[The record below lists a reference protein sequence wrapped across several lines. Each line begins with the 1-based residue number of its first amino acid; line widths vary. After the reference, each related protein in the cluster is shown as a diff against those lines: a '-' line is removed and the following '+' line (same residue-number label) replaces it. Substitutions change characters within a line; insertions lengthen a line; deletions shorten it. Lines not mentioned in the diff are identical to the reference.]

1 MVTKIQQLS
10 SPQVLSD
17 DIVQLVKTSNLHF
30 VLQETPYSVYITLRK
45 KLLLEDSPFQSV
57 KDYSGS
63 ESLKTTLTKFQQKCE
78 DLHQVNAELENMID
92 DKDSLAHK
100 LEMKLEKAKVETCE
114 ALKKANDAEKDNQ
127 RNLMR
132 LNNLIGKNKIADDE
146 LKVFKVE
153 NENLKNEVNHSNKA
167 LNNRDK
173 EVNKLSK
180 KIDNLEENVKNLKQK
195 NKDLTSEEAKTSKE
209 NSKAQKQLTALK
221 ARRPS
226 SSSKGT
232 TTLSSD
238 FSSDAST
245 STVLA
250 TTFSASSNT
259 TQVAKSSKSSQTNHH
274 PDLVTLP
281 PIFSSHLVPTNS
293 SSLDPTNKS
302 RLDPTN
308 KSSLDPTNKNSLDP
322 TNKSSLDPTNKSS
335 LDPINKSTLD
345 PTNKSTL
352 DHTNKSTLDPT
363 NKSCLDPTN
372 MSSLDP
378 TNNSILDPYNSS
390 SLVPS
395 SLAPTKSPNN
405 IYNEDT
411 EDYAEVLKALMEF
424 STKVDA
430 LGVRYQEFSEELK
443 KK

>member
-78 DLHQVNAELENMID
+78 DLHQVNAELGNMID

-114 ALKKANDAEKDNQ
+114 ALKKAEKDNQ

-209 NSKAQKQLTALK
+209 NSNAQKQLTALK

-250 TTFSASSNT
+250 TTSSASSNT

-293 SSLDPTNKS
+293 ISLDPTNKS
-302 RLDPTN
+302 R
-308 KSSLDPTNKNSLDP
+308 
-322 TNKSSLDPTNKSS
+322 LDPTNKSS

-363 NKSCLDPTN
+363 NKSCLNPTN

-378 TNNSILDPYNSS
+378 ANNSILDPYNSS

-430 LGVRYQEFSEELK
+430 LGVLVRYQEFSEELK